1 LTGDAEASIGMAS
14 GDYVPAV
21 IAILLDE
28 VPGVGPSDFGLSQ
41 QRFKSVVAAGRKKL
55 RL

>member
-1 LTGDAEASIGMAS
+1 MAS